1 MIICSVS
8 IAVIFLIVFIISA
21 KNGQFDDDESP
32 AVRILLEDKKQETEN
47 NPNAKKYDSLTLE
60 QLSKMIDQGKF
71 QKQGDAYAINLPNT
85 KILSNGDFKHKG

>member
-32 AVRILLEDKKQETEN
+32 AVRILLEDKKQETE
-47 NPNAKKYDSLTLE
+47 
-60 QLSKMIDQGKF
+60 SKQETEK
-71 QKQGDAYAINLPNT
+71 N
-85 KILSNGDFKHKG
+85 

>member
-1 MIICSVS
+1 MVICSVS

-47 NPNAKKYDSLTLE
+47 KEETEKN
-60 QLSKMIDQGKF
+60 
-71 QKQGDAYAINLPNT
+71 
-85 KILSNGDFKHKG
+85 

>member
-32 AVRILLEDKKQETEN
+32 AVRILLEDKKQETAEKRTKTED
-47 NPNAKKYDSLTLE
+47 ASLR
-60 QLSKMIDQGKF
+60 KF
-71 QKQGDAYAINLPNT
+71 QDDEDPEMSKSYKHSL
-85 KILSNGDFKHKG
+85 LFFKKKN

>member
-21 KNGQFDDDESP
+21 RNGQFDDDESP

-47 NPNAKKYDSLTLE
+47 KEETEKN
-60 QLSKMIDQGKF
+60 
-71 QKQGDAYAINLPNT
+71 
-85 KILSNGDFKHKG
+85 

>member
-47 NPNAKKYDSLTLE
+47 KEETEKN
-60 QLSKMIDQGKF
+60 
-71 QKQGDAYAINLPNT
+71 
-85 KILSNGDFKHKG
+85 

>member
-32 AVRILLEDKKQETEN
+32 AVRILLEDKKQQTENKEETEKN
-47 NPNAKKYDSLTLE
+47 
-60 QLSKMIDQGKF
+60 
-71 QKQGDAYAINLPNT
+71 
-85 KILSNGDFKHKG
+85 